1 MPTFAPCAIVALLA
15 FTVIRIKRA
24 EKIGDEF
31 SDADIRTASLAEML
45 GTLRPVR
52 NSEGGCPSMADGP
65 VNVRIAPMTAAV
77 SKWQPLRLI
86 RETSRSFPALMQ

>member
-1 MPTFAPCAIVALLA
+1 MDHTASLVVSLVAIGISAL
-15 FTVIRIKRA
+15 TIIRIKRA

-52 NSEGGCPSMADGP
+52 NLEGGVSEHGGRAGKCQDRTHDKDG
-65 VNVRIAPMTAAV
+65 
-77 SKWQPLRLI
+77 
-86 RETSRSFPALMQ
+86 F

>member
-52 NSEGGCPSMADGP
+52 NLEGGVSEHGGRAGKCQDRTHDG
-65 VNVRIAPMTAAV
+65 
-77 SKWQPLRLI
+77 SGL
-86 RETSRSFPALMQ
+86 

>member
-52 NSEGGCPSMADGP
+52 NSEGGLSKCAGRAGESQDRTHDKDG
-65 VNVRIAPMTAAV
+65 
-77 SKWQPLRLI
+77 
-86 RETSRSFPALMQ
+86 F